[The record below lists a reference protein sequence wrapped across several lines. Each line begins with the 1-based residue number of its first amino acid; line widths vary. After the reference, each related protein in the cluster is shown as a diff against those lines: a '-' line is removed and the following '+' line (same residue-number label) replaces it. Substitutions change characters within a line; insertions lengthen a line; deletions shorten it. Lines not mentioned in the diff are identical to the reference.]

1 MKMRDLEKKTG
12 VHRET
17 IRTYLRH
24 GLIPEPERPKPNSA
38 NYNDDHVRAVVAVR
52 NLQKANSL
60 TLPQIEQVLAGRQLE
75 TNVPASAF
83 QDLEA
88 LIATRIGV
96 EPNPILLKSMV
107 KAMPHAE
114 EDAREMAKVGLI
126 DVVETPDGQALSMT
140 DYRLVAIWSEMRSA
154 GFTEEFGITAAMT
167 RFYLGPAETLAAW
180 ESSMFLNYA
189 AGKVSDEKGAE
200 MLHTAL
206 RLMLDYFGLIRTKKF
221 MENIRRQ
228 QGGGQQNEISNA

>member
-1 MKMRDLEKKTG
+1 MKMRDLEQKTG

-24 GLIPEPERPKPNSA
+24 GLIPEPARPKPNSA
-38 NYNDDHVRAVVAVR
+38 NYNDDHVRAIVAVR
-52 NLQKANSL
+52 NLQKANSM
-60 TLPQIEQVLAGRQLE
+60 TLPQIKKVLDGRQLE

-96 EPNPILLKSMV
+96 DSNSILLKSMI
-107 KAMPHAE
+107 KAMPYAE
-114 EDAREMAKVGLI
+114 SDAHEMAEVGII
-126 DVVETPDGQALSMT
+126 DIVDTSEGQALSVT
-140 DYRLVAIWSEMRSA
+140 DSRLVAIWSEMRTA
-154 GFTEEFGITAAMT
+154 GFTDDFGITAAMT
-167 RFYLGPAETLAAW
+167 RFYLGPAEMLAAW
-180 ESSMFLNYA
+180 ESSMWLNYA
-189 AGKVSDEKGAE
+189 TGKVSDEKGAE
-200 MLHTAL
+200 MLQHAL

-228 QGGGQQNEISNA
+228 QGGRYAGKM